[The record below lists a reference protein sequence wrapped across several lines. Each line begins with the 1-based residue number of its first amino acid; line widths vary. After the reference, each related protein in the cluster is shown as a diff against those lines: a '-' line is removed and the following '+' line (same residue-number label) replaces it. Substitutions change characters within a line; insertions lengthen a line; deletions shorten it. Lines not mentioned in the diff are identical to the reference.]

1 MIVQELFTLEN
12 ILLVILSSLG
22 SNILLKDITLDIN
35 NVNLLILIIVHI
47 LLFNYLQIKLSHKCN
62 NNKNKEVPTIS
73 ALSINVI
80 LIMYIFTLISLLYV
94 WIKYISVLEILKTN
108 PYYEYIPILYFVL
121 IQIIYYLFINKLIFN
136 FKC

>member
-12 ILLVILSSLG
+12 ILLMILSSIG
-22 SNILLKDITLDIN
+22 SNILLKDITLELN
-35 NVNLLILIIVHI
+35 NTQLLTLIIVHI
-47 LLFNYLQIKLSHKCN
+47 LLFNYLEIKLSHKCN
-62 NNKNKEVPTIS
+62 PVNKETYKIS

-80 LIMYIFTLISLLYV
+80 LVIYIFTVISLIYV
-94 WIKYISVLEILKTN
+94 WIKYISVIEIIKSN
-108 PYYEYIPILYFVL
+108 PYYEYIPIIYFIL

>member
-12 ILLVILSSLG
+12 ILLMILSSIG
-22 SNILLKDITLDIN
+22 SNILLKDITLELN
-35 NVNLLILIIVHI
+35 NAQLLTLIIVHI
-47 LLFNYLQIKLSHKCN
+47 LLFNYLEIKLSHKCN
-62 NNKNKEVPTIS
+62 HVNKENPQIS

-80 LIMYIFTLISLLYV
+80 LIIYIFTVISLIYV
-94 WIKYISVLEILKTN
+94 WIKYISVMEIIKSN
-108 PYYEYIPILYFVL
+108 PYYEYIPIIYFIL